1 MSFDLP
7 YWVYSPRSKKGRRWL
22 GVREKKRNQVLDL
35 WLADLKT
42 IEIAVT
48 LGISETTVKRYI
60 RQARAAGD
68 LRALK
73 REQSTKEAMRRSS
86 LKKTIRI
93 RTLNKQ
99 KLPVREIAKLVGCS
113 RELVYMR
120 LREAGEEPYGTRGHL
135 ELVEADR

>member
-1 MSFDLP
+1 M
-7 YWVYSPRSKKGRRWL
+7 
-22 GVREKKRNQVLDL
+22 REKKRNQVLDL